1 MALLKPLVDKKVA
14 WFVSANSDEE
24 ILEQYVQKKGMVFI
38 RDKPAIQILQ
48 YRDYMIRKELTK
60 TNERIHCPFA
70 IAKRPIMKKKRGFI
84 YPVGSNIS
92 KLFDSE

>member
-1 MALLKPLVDKKVA
+1 MSLLKPLVDRKIA
-14 WFVSANSDEE
+14 WFVEAGSDEE
-24 ILEQYVQKKGMVFI
+24 ILEDYVQKKGMVFM

-48 YRDYMIRKELTK
+48 YKDYMGRKNLSK

-92 KLFDSE
+92 KLFDAE